1 MFNKFLFIL
10 FIGLVIRIFF
20 IGNTGFIADISFW
33 KSWSLAAFDHGIVW
47 TAHNTNINY
56 PPGFIYILWLMG
68 KLYSFIGDPHNYN
81 DFWRE
86 NNFGFLFVSKSIAI
100 VSDVIIACLIYWFA
114 SQKEKLKQLG
124 AEISSKVKSQKS
136 KLSPQQRDPAEAG
149 QFKSQNLNSLAKQNE
164 IFEDRIRNLV
174 PTSKYYYEENN
185 KNNQPKTTHNGFS
198 IFCELENFIC
208 KQSDNL
214 PLLLSSLFFLNP
226 VVIIDSALWGQVESF
241 GILFTIVAIILVF
254 YKKTSL
260 ATFFFTIGTL
270 MKLQNIIFIP
280 LYFLFIFRYYDL
292 KTVIKS
298 LTVAAF
304 TFFLI
309 CLPFILARNMD
320 KVLYLLTVNSDYFPW
335 LSLNATNL
343 WWIVAGAKGMA
354 ITDRITVLGIMNAK
368 TLGLMFFS
376 SFYLLFVILLY
387 KRPTPRNFFLS
398 LTLGIFSFFLFTTQ
412 SHERYSYPV
421 IVLLLFFYPFIGKN
435 TSRQNQNPKSQIPS
449 SKQIQNQKLQIL
461 NILNLNHWKL
471 FGNYNIYFWS
481 LYALLSLFVFLNI
494 HTGLILNYPQNG
506 FRTLSVFATPSF
518 TIFNSYLLIILFI
531 LLLPFIFSQI
541 SKWWLG
547 LCCGLGILG
556 LFFLNF
562 SYVVK
567 GNVSLTSFKP
577 VITRQDYGIL
587 QINKAVNSSEGWK
600 KWNRLSGN
608 YFYYRKGFG
617 THANSNL
624 VFDINRKFSKFTTDY
639 SVDTEAETG
648 ASIVFQ
654 IYGDGKELFTSEK
667 MGRFDFPKHIEI
679 PVSDIKY
686 LGLVVNDNGDGINDD
701 HADWLNPVL
710 YR

>member
-1 MFNKFLFIL
+1 
-10 FIGLVIRIFF
+10 
-20 IGNTGFIADISFW
+20 
-33 KSWSLAAFDHGIVW
+33 
-47 TAHNTNINY
+47 
-56 PPGFIYILWLMG
+56 MG
-68 KLYSFIGDPHNYN
+68 KLYSFIGNPHNYN
-81 DFWRE
+81 EFWRE

-100 VSDVIIACLIYWFA
+100 VSDVIIACIIYWFA

-124 AEISSKVKSQKS
+124 AEISSKVKRQKS
-136 KLSPQQRDPAEAG
+136 KLSPPQRDPAEAG
-149 QFKSQNLNSLAKQNE
+149 QFKSQNLNTLAKQNE

-174 PTSKYYYEENN
+174 PTSKYYNEENY

-280 LYFLFIFRYYDL
+280 LYFLFIFRFFDL
-292 KTVIKS
+292 KTVLKS
-298 LTVAAF
+298 LAVAAF

-309 CLPFILARNMD
+309 NLPFILAQNMD

-335 LSLNATNL
+335 LSLNANNV

-354 ITDRITVLGIMNAK
+354 ITDRITVLGIINAK
-368 TLGLMFFS
+368 TLGLMLFS
-376 SFYLLFVILLY
+376 SFYLLSVILLH
-387 KRPTPRNFFLS
+387 KKPTVRNLFLS
-398 LTLGIFSFFLFTTQ
+398 LALGIFAFFLFTTE

-421 IVLLLFFYPFIGKN
+421 VVLLLFFYIFW
-435 TSRQNQNPKSQIPS
+435 QNPKVRQI
-449 SKQIQNQKLQIL
+449 KLPFLSLQFKKTTI
-461 NILNLNHWKL
+461 
-471 FGNYNIYFWS
+471 FWII
-481 LYALLSLFVFLNI
+481 YALITAFIFLNI
-494 HTGLILNYPQNG
+494 HSGLILNYPQNG
-506 FRTLSVFATPSF
+506 FRMLSVFATPSF
-518 TIFNSYLLIILFI
+518 TIFTSYILIILFMI
-531 LLLPFIFSQI
+531 LLPFIFSQI

-547 LCCGLGILG
+547 ICCGLWVVG

-562 SYVVK
+562 SYIVK
-567 GNVSLTSFKP
+567 GYVTLTSFKP
-577 VITRQDYGIL
+577 VITKQDYGIL
-587 QINKAVNSSEGWK
+587 QINKSVNSQEGWK
-600 KWNRLSGN
+600 KWNRLSDN

-624 VFDINRKFSKFTTDY
+624 VFDIDRKFSKFTTDY
-639 SVDTEAETG
+639 GIDTEAGTG
-648 ASIVFQ
+648 ASVVFQ
-654 IYGDGKELFTSEK
+654 IYGDGKELFSSEK

-679 PVSDIKY
+679 PISDIKY
-686 LGLVVNDNGDGINDD
+686 LGLVVNDGGNGINDD
-701 HADWLNPVL
+701 HADWLNPML
-710 YR
+710 YK